1 MPALTVLVQDELS
14 GVFPQSASSAIA
26 EIATMFRFAGGL
38 EINSGIVTL
47 EAELRHPG
55 AARHLAHLISRVLRL
70 EPDLLPVKSKTRGQ
84 NQYLLRITRDG
95 EKIARLL
102 GLLDTHGRPVRGL
115 PTQIVAGSRADA
127 AAAWRGAFLARGTLV
142 EPGRNG
148 SLEVICPS
156 LEASYGLGGLARR
169 LGITYRSRESRGAQ
183 RVDIREGEQISQ
195 MLIRM
200 GALRALAVWDELRSE
215 REEHGHSNRLANFDD
230 ANMRRS
236 ADAAVV
242 AVIRVQRAFEILGDA
257 VPANLRQAGE
267 FRIKY
272 PHDSL
277 NVLGERLTPPAT
289 KDAVAGRL
297 RRLNTMAD
305 KLAEELGIPS
315 TLDAVSEAEGRTHPR
330 SAD

>member
-1 MPALTVLVQDELS
+1 MPALTVAVQDELS
-14 GVFPQSASSAIA
+14 GVFPQSATSAIA
-26 EIATMFRFAGGL
+26 EIAAMFRFSGGL
-38 EINSGIVTL
+38 EINNGVVTL
-47 EAELRHPG
+47 EAELYHPG
-55 AARHLAHLISRVLRL
+55 AVRHLAHLISRILRI
-70 EPDLLPVKSKTRGQ
+70 EPEILTVKSKTRGQ
-84 NQYLLRITRDG
+84 NQYFLRINRDG

-115 PTQIVAGSRADA
+115 PPQIVAGSKADA
-127 AAAWRGAFLARGTLV
+127 AAAWRGAFLARGTLM

-148 SLEVICPS
+148 ALEVTCPS

-169 LGITYRSRESRGAQ
+169 LGITYRARESRGAQ
-183 RVDIREGEQISQ
+183 RVDIREGEQIAQ
-195 MLIRM
+195 ILIRM
-200 GALRALAVWDELRSE
+200 GATRTLAQWNELRSE
-215 REEHGHSNRLANFDD
+215 REDQGQSNRLANFDD

-257 VPANLRQAGE
+257 VPENLRQAGE

-305 KLAEELGIPS
+305 KLAEQQGIPS
-315 TLDAVSEAEGRTHPR
+315 TLDAVAEAERQTHPLC
-330 SAD
+330 AD

>member
-26 EIATMFRFAGGL
+26 EIAMMFRFAGGL
-38 EINSGIVTL
+38 EINGGIVTL
-47 EAELRHPG
+47 EAELYHPG
-55 AARHLAHLISRVLRL
+55 ATRHLAHLISRVLHF

-84 NQYLLRITRDG
+84 NHYLLRITRDG

-115 PTQIVAGSRADA
+115 PTQIVAGSKADA

-148 SLEVICPS
+148 SLEVTCPS

-200 GALRALAVWDELRSE
+200 GALRSLATWDELRSE
-215 REEHGHSNRLANFDD
+215 REERGHSNRLANFDD

-315 TLDAVSEAEGRTHPR
+315 TLDAVSEAERQTHSR